1 MRAAEQAF
9 TAAPRARA
17 AFAAADRA
25 RDAAVAGH
33 REAYGEALAG
43 AVTCE
48 NGYPCTNGRIDSFD
62 GVTAAFASHFELI
75 AAVSAANA
83 VYVDAVGIAGG
94 DAARTR
100 AARVRGLAAR
110 MRDLDITVAADRWNT
125 LVGGV
130 SAEIDA
136 SSALH
141 RRATEARDAADRAL
155 VGDVDRV
162 METLYTAATRLARQ
176 SSPRG
181 GGARGAGGT
190 DTAGAVAAAA
200 EDRTDAALRAAVDAA
215 REGLEALRAHIVEA
229 LTSVQDV
236 SAGDDDAAT
245 DALAAEPAPA
255 EDFEG
260 WVRALNAAVRA
271 VEQATANAEATA
283 RGSGN
288 WFSRASSCIDAEAR
302 ATAAATRV
310 SSLTVGDD
318 RPRYVPVGAVREAYA
333 DLVVLM
339 DAAQR
344 RARAACRSIEQP
356 R

>member
-1 MRAAEQAF
+1 MRS
-9 TAAPRARA
+9 
-17 AFAAADRA
+17 
-25 RDAAVAGH
+25 
-33 REAYGEALAG
+33 
-43 AVTCE
+43 
-48 NGYPCTNGRIDSFD
+48 NSN
-62 GVTAAFASHFELI
+62 
-75 AAVSAANA
+75 
-83 VYVDAVGIAGG
+83 VDAVGIAGG

-136 SSALH
+136 SNALH
-141 RRATEARDAADRAL
+141 RRATEARDAADRAV

-162 METLYTAATRLARQ
+162 METLYAAATRLARQ

-190 DTAGAVAAAA
+190 DVADAAA
-200 EDRTDAALRAAVDAA
+200 DRTDAALRAAVDAA

-236 SAGDDDAAT
+236 SADEVAGAAT
-245 DALAAEPAPA
+245 AALAAAPEPA

-271 VEQATANAEATA
+271 VEQAAADAEAAA
-283 RGSGN
+283 RGSES

-302 ATAAATRV
+302 ATAAVTRV
-310 SSLTVGDD
+310 SCLTVGDD
-318 RPRYVPVGAVREAYA
+318 RPRYVPVRAGREAYA